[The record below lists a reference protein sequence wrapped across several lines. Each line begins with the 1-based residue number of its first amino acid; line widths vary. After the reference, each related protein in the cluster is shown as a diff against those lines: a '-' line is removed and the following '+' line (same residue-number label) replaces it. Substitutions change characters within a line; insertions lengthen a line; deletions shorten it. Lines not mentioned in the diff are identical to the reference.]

1 MKFFGQT
8 DIGMQRKE
16 NQDRIYVPEKNDKL
30 QLYIVADGM
39 GGANAGGVASKMAIE
54 YVRNTIKDGFET
66 VKENREEIEAL
77 IKKAIVDANK
87 YVYKKAKEIPEY
99 AGMGTTISVAL
110 IVKNKVYIG
119 HVGDSRVYRLRK
131 EFVRQLTK
139 DHSYVQALV
148 QNGTI
153 TKAEAENHPQK
164 NVLLKVLGC
173 EPEIEPDIL
182 VKGFLKD
189 DILLL
194 CSDGLTNMISVQDIF
209 EEVKCGKSN
218 LEKTCNN
225 LISQSKKN
233 GGYDNI
239 SVILV
244 FND

>member
-1 MKFFGQT
+1 MQFFGQT

-16 NQDRIYVPEKNDKL
+16 NQDRIYVPEEGDKL

-54 YVRNTIKDGFET
+54 YVRNSIKDGFESA
-66 VKENREEIEAL
+66 KDSREAIEAL

-87 YVYKKAKEIPEY
+87 YVYKKAKETPEY

-131 EFVRQLTK
+131 DFIRQLTK

-173 EPEIEPDIL
+173 ESEIEPDVL
-182 VKGFLKD
+182 VKGFLKE

-194 CSDGLTNMISVQDIF
+194 CSDGLTNMISVPDIF
-209 EEVKCGKSN
+209 EEVKSGKSN
-218 LEKTCNN
+218 LEKACNN
-225 LISQSKKN
+225 LISRSKKN

>member
-16 NQDRIYVPEKNDKL
+16 NQDRIYVPEKGEEL

-54 YVRNTIKDGFET
+54 YVRNAIEDGFDA
-66 VKENREEIEAL
+66 VKDNREDIEAL

-87 YVYKKAKEIPEY
+87 YVYKKAKETPEY

-119 HVGDSRVYRLRK
+119 HVGDSRIYRLRK

-164 NVLLKVLGC
+164 NILLKVLGC
-173 EPEIEPDIL
+173 EPEIEPDVM

-189 DILLL
+189 DVLLL

-209 EEVKCGKSN
+209 EEVKYGKAD